1 MGRHK
6 GSGEG
11 SIFKSGNG
19 WRGQISL
26 DGERRSVS
34 GKTKKEVAD
43 KLAALRVAYNS
54 GEYAKRNDVT
64 IEEWIDYWLTN
75 QVKPRLAEQSFI
87 KLEALLKYHIC
98 NHIGDE
104 RIQDLDRK
112 RLEEMY
118 SIVFFSKGG
127 SKNYQQKDY
136 SHSTV
141 NALSIQFKKC
151 LQYAVD
157 CGVLSKNPHNGVE
170 LHKLRPPK
178 KVKSYTRA
186 DQEKIIKNCKRGI
199 LRMRIYYFLIST
211 GMRFGETAALTWNDI
226 DLTTG
231 EIRINKTAVAI
242 HGSMIIQDR
251 TKTAAGTRTI
261 FVGQNI
267 TEWLSWHKSTLDE
280 DLNYQ
285 NLVFPNSRYNITN
298 QQNAVLAWTKLQK
311 ELGIEHQGMHA
322 LRHTWATRAL
332 EEGIDIKVVRQML
345 GHKNIITTMNL
356 YQDALDT
363 EKQKA
368 ACTLNALF

>member
-1 MGRHK
+1 MGRHR

-11 SIFKSGNG
+11 SIFKSGNS

-43 KLAALRVAYNS
+43 KLAALRVAFNT

-64 IEEWIDYWLTN
+64 VEEWSDVWLTQ
-75 QVKPRLAEQSFI
+75 QVEPRLSEQSYI

-98 NHIGDE
+98 NSIGDVRLQE
-104 RIQDLDRK
+104 ISRQI
-112 RLEEMY
+112 LEEMY
-118 SIVFFSKGG
+118 ANVFFSKGDQ
-127 SKNYQQKDY
+127 KKYKQKDY

-157 CGVLSKNPHNGVE
+157 CDVLAKNPHNGVE

-178 KVKSYTRA
+178 KVSSYTRA
-186 DQEKIIKNCKRGI
+186 DQEKIISCCKRGI
-199 LRMRIYYFLIST
+199 LQKRLYYFLIST
-211 GMRFGETAALTWNDI
+211 GMRCGEAAALTWDNVN
-226 DLTTG
+226 LSTG
-231 EIRINKTAVAI
+231 EIKINKTAVAI
-242 HGSMIIQDR
+242 HGSMTIQDR

-261 FVGQNI
+261 FVGENI
-267 TEWLSWHKSTLDE
+267 TKWLKWHKSTLEE

-285 NLVFPNSRYNITN
+285 NLVFPNQRYNITN
-298 QQNAVLAWTKLQK
+298 QQNAVLAWTKLQE
-311 ELGIEHQGMHA
+311 ELGIDHQGMHA

-332 EEGIDIKVVRQML
+332 EEGVDIKVVSQML

-356 YQDALDT
+356 YQDVLDT